1 MVAKAYADLLTKAPA
16 GEVFNVCSG
25 EAHSLK
31 DALAMMAEIA
41 GYEIEVRVNPAFVR
55 ANDVKRLQGDAG
67 KLRRAIGE
75 SGAIPLRE
83 TLQWMYANA

>member
-1 MVAKAYADLLTKAPA
+1 LLERAPA

-25 EAHSLK
+25 VAWSLK

-67 KLRRAIGE
+67 KLQGTVGSLE
-75 SGAIPLRE
+75 SIPLKE
-83 TLQWMYANA
+83 TLRWMYASA